1 MLKTQN
7 MKKVLLMFAVAAF
20 ATACSNSTE
29 TAESTEVTTAVEAG
43 EAKVLAISES
53 TVKWT
58 GKKLTGEHFGKIK
71 ISEGSL
77 FVDGDQL
84 SGGSFTID
92 MNTITVEDLTDV
104 EYNKKLTDH
113 LFSEDFFNVA
123 QFNAANF
130 EITGVEALAA
140 ADEAGNTHTISGN
153 LTIKG
158 ITQGIT
164 FPAKVENSETGIN
177 ASAKFDID
185 RTLWDIKYRSGKI
198 FPEIGD
204 KVIYDEIGIELNLAA
219 SKS

>member
-1 MLKTQN
+1 

-92 MNTITVEDLTDV
+92 MNTITVEDLTDAAK
-104 EYNKKLTDH
+104 NKDLTDH

-140 ADEAGNTHTISGN
+140 ADAAGNTHTISGN

-164 FPAKVENSETGIN
+164 FPAKVENSEAGIN

>member
-1 MLKTQN
+1 
-7 MKKVLLMFAVAAF
+7 MKKLWMLFAVAAI
-20 ATACSNSTE
+20 ATACGNSAN
-29 TAESTEVTTAVEAG
+29 TAETTEVGSAVEAG
-43 EAKVLAISES
+43 DANVLTIAES
-53 TVKWT
+53 SVKWT
-58 GKKLTGEHFGKIK
+58 GKKLTGEHYGKIQ
-71 ISEGSL
+71 IAEGQL

-92 MNTITVEDLTDV
+92 MNTITVEDLTDAAK
-104 EYNKKLTDH
+104 NKDLTDH

-123 QFNAANF
+123 QYNAAKF
-130 EITGVEALAA
+130 EITGVEALAT
-140 ADEAGNTHTISGN
+140 ADASGNTHTITGN

-158 ITQGIT
+158 ITKGIS
-164 FPAKVENSETGIN
+164 FPAKVENNANGIN

-219 SKS
+219 NKS

>member
-1 MLKTQN
+1 
-7 MKKVLLMFAVAAF
+7 MKKVLLLFVVAAF
-20 ATACSNSTE
+20 ATACENSAN
-29 TAESTEVTTAVEAG
+29 TAETTEVGSAVEAG
-43 EAKVLAISES
+43 DANVLTIAES

-58 GKKLTGEHFGKIK
+58 GKKLTGEHYGKIN
-71 ISEGSL
+71 ISEGQL

-92 MNTITVEDLTDV
+92 MNSITVEDLEDA

-113 LFSEDFFNVA
+113 LYSEDFFNVA

-140 ADEAGNTHTISGN
+140 ADAAGNTHTISGN

-158 ITQGIT
+158 ITKGIS
-164 FPAKVENSETGIN
+164 FPAKVENNEAGIN

-219 SKS
+219 NKS

>member
-1 MLKTQN
+1 MI
-7 MKKVLLMFAVAAF
+7 AVAAF
-20 ATACSNSTE
+20 ATACNNSTE
-29 TAESTEVTTAVEAG
+29 TAETTEVTTAVEAG
-43 EAKVLAISES
+43 EATVLALSES

-58 GKKLTGEHFGKIK
+58 GKKLTGEHFGKIN

-92 MNTITVEDLTDV
+92 MNTITVEDLTDAAQ
-104 EYNKKLTDH
+104 NKDLTDH

-158 ITQGIT
+158 ITQGIS
-164 FPAKVENSETGIN
+164 FPAKVDNNEAGIN
-177 ASAKFDID
+177 ASAKFNID
-185 RTLWDIKYRSGKI
+185 RTLWDIKYKSGKF
-198 FPEIGD
+198 FPELGD
-204 KVIYDEIGIELNLAA
+204 KVISDEIGIELNLAA
-219 SKS
+219 TKS

>member
-1 MLKTQN
+1 

-29 TAESTEVTTAVEAG
+29 TAETTEVTTAVEAG
-43 EAKVLAISES
+43 EATVLALSES

-58 GKKLTGEHFGKIK
+58 GKKLTGEHFGKIN

-92 MNTITVEDLTDV
+92 MNTITVEDLTDAAQ
-104 EYNKKLTDH
+104 NKDLTDH

-158 ITQGIT
+158 ITQGIS
-164 FPAKVENSETGIN
+164 FPAKVDNNEAGIN
-177 ASAKFDID
+177 ASAKFNID
-185 RTLWDIKYRSGKI
+185 RTLWDIKYKSGKF
-198 FPEIGD
+198 FPELGD
-204 KVIYDEIGIELNLAA
+204 KVISDEIGIELNLAA
-219 SKS
+219 TKS

>member
-1 MLKTQN
+1 
-7 MKKVLLMFAVAAF
+7 MKKVLLLFVVAAF
-20 ATACSNSTE
+20 ATACGNSAN
-29 TAESTEVTTAVEAG
+29 TAETTEVGSAVEAG
-43 EAKVLAISES
+43 DANVLTIAES

-58 GKKLTGEHFGKIK
+58 GKKLTGEHYGKIN
-71 ISEGSL
+71 ISEGQL

-92 MNTITVEDLTDV
+92 MNSITVEDLEDA

-113 LFSEDFFNVA
+113 LYSEDFFNVA

-158 ITQGIT
+158 ITKGIS
-164 FPAKVENSETGIN
+164 FPAKVENNEAGIN

-219 SKS
+219 NKS

>member
-1 MLKTQN
+1 
-7 MKKVLLMFAVAAF
+7 MKKVLLMIAVAAF
-20 ATACSNSTE
+20 ATACNNSTE
-29 TAESTEVTTAVEAG
+29 TAETTEVTTAVEAG
-43 EAKVLAISES
+43 EATVLALSES

-58 GKKLTGEHFGKIK
+58 GKKLTGEHFGKIN

-92 MNTITVEDLTDV
+92 MNTITVEDLTDAAK
-104 EYNKKLTDH
+104 NKDLTDH

-158 ITQGIT
+158 ITQGIS
-164 FPAKVENSETGIN
+164 FPAKVDNNEAGIN
-177 ASAKFDID
+177 ASAKFNID
-185 RTLWDIKYRSGKI
+185 RTLWDIKYKSGKF
-198 FPEIGD
+198 FPELGD
-204 KVIYDEIGIELNLAA
+204 KVISDEIGIELNLAA
-219 SKS
+219 TKS

>member
-1 MLKTQN
+1 

-29 TAESTEVTTAVEAG
+29 TAETTEVTTAVEAG
-43 EAKVLAISES
+43 EATVLALSES

-58 GKKLTGEHFGKIK
+58 GKKLTGEHFGKIN

-92 MNTITVEDLTDV
+92 MNTITVEDLTDAAQ
-104 EYNKKLTDH
+104 NKDLTDH

-158 ITQGIT
+158 ITQGIS
-164 FPAKVENSETGIN
+164 FPAKVANNEAGIN
-177 ASAKFDID
+177 ASAKFNID
-185 RTLWDIKYRSGKI
+185 RTLWDIKYKSGKF
-198 FPEIGD
+198 FPELGD
-204 KVIYDEIGIELNLAA
+204 KVISDEIGIELNLAA
-219 SKS
+219 TKS

>member
-1 MLKTQN
+1 
-7 MKKVLLMFAVAAF
+7 MKKVLLMIAVAAF
-20 ATACSNSTE
+20 ATACNNSTE
-29 TAESTEVTTAVEAG
+29 TAETTEVTTAVEAG
-43 EAKVLAISES
+43 EAKVLALSES

-58 GKKLTGEHFGKIK
+58 GKKLTGEHFGKIN

-92 MNTITVEDLTDV
+92 MNTITVEDLTDAAQ
-104 EYNKKLTDH
+104 NKDLTDH

-158 ITQGIT
+158 ITQGIS
-164 FPAKVENSETGIN
+164 FPAKVDNNEAGIN
-177 ASAKFDID
+177 ASAKFNID
-185 RTLWDIKYRSGKI
+185 RTLWDIKYKSGKF
-198 FPEIGD
+198 FPELGD
-204 KVIYDEIGIELNLAA
+204 KVISDEIGIELNLAA
-219 SKS
+219 TKS

>member
-1 MLKTQN
+1 

-29 TAESTEVTTAVEAG
+29 TAENTEVTTAVEAG
-43 EAKVLAISES
+43 EATVLAISES

-58 GKKLTGEHFGKIK
+58 GKKLTGEHYGKIN

-84 SGGSFTID
+84 SGGSFTMD
-92 MNTITVEDLTDV
+92 MNTITVEDLTDAAK
-104 EYNKKLTDH
+104 NKDLTDH
-113 LFSEDFFNVA
+113 LNSEDFFNVA

-158 ITQGIT
+158 ITKGIS
-164 FPAKVENSETGIN
+164 FPAKVDNNEAGIK
-177 ASAKFDID
+177 ASAKFNID

-219 SKS
+219 TKS

>member
-1 MLKTQN
+1 

-29 TAESTEVTTAVEAG
+29 TAETTDVTTAVEAG
-43 EAKVLAISES
+43 EATVLALSES

-58 GKKLTGEHFGKIK
+58 GKKLTGEHFGKIN

-92 MNTITVEDLTDV
+92 MNTITVEDLTDAAQ
-104 EYNKKLTDH
+104 NKDLTDH

-158 ITQGIT
+158 ITQGIS
-164 FPAKVENSETGIN
+164 FPAKVANNEAGIN
-177 ASAKFDID
+177 ASAKFNID
-185 RTLWDIKYRSGKI
+185 RTLWDIKYKSGKF
-198 FPEIGD
+198 FPELGD
-204 KVIYDEIGIELNLAA
+204 KVISDEIGIELNLAA
-219 SKS
+219 TKS

>member
-1 MLKTQN
+1 
-7 MKKVLLMFAVAAF
+7 MFAVAAF

-29 TAESTEVTTAVEAG
+29 TAETTEVTTAVEAG
-43 EAKVLAISES
+43 EATVLALSES

-58 GKKLTGEHFGKIK
+58 GKKLTGEHFGKIN

-92 MNTITVEDLTDV
+92 MNTITVEDLTDAAQ
-104 EYNKKLTDH
+104 NKDLTDH

-158 ITQGIT
+158 ITQGIS
-164 FPAKVENSETGIN
+164 FPAKVANNEAGIN
-177 ASAKFDID
+177 ASAKFNID
-185 RTLWDIKYRSGKI
+185 RTLWDIKYKSGKF
-198 FPEIGD
+198 FPELGD
-204 KVIYDEIGIELNLAA
+204 KVISDEIGIELNLAA
-219 SKS
+219 TKS

>member
-1 MLKTQN
+1 

-58 GKKLTGEHFGKIK
+58 GKKLTGEHFGKIN

-92 MNTITVEDLTDV
+92 MNTITVEDLTDAAK
-104 EYNKKLTDH
+104 NKDLTDH

-140 ADEAGNTHTISGN
+140 ADAAGNTHTISGN

-164 FPAKVENSETGIN
+164 FPAKVENSEAGIN

>member
-1 MLKTQN
+1 

-29 TAESTEVTTAVEAG
+29 TAETTDVTTAVEAG
-43 EAKVLAISES
+43 EATVLALSES

-58 GKKLTGEHFGKIK
+58 GKKLTGEHFGKIN

-92 MNTITVEDLTDV
+92 MNTITVEDLTDAAQ
-104 EYNKKLTDH
+104 NKDLTDH

-130 EITGVEALAA
+130 EITGIMQSHNISRI
-140 ADEAGNTHTISGN
+140 GNIYDFFFLSE
-153 LTIKG
+153 KG
-158 ITQGIT
+158 IWT
-164 FPAKVENSETGIN
+164 
-177 ASAKFDID
+177 
-185 RTLWDIKYRSGKI
+185 
-198 FPEIGD
+198 
-204 KVIYDEIGIELNLAA
+204 
-219 SKS
+219 

>member
-1 MLKTQN
+1 
-7 MKKVLLMFAVAAF
+7 MKKVLLMIAVAAF
-20 ATACSNSTE
+20 ATACNNSTE
-29 TAESTEVTTAVEAG
+29 TAETTEVTTAVEAG
-43 EAKVLAISES
+43 EATVLALSES

-58 GKKLTGEHFGKIK
+58 GKKLTGEHFGKIN

-92 MNTITVEDLTDV
+92 MNTITVEDLTDAAQ
-104 EYNKKLTDH
+104 NKDLTDH

-158 ITQGIT
+158 ITQGIS
-164 FPAKVENSETGIN
+164 FPAKVDNNEAGIN
-177 ASAKFDID
+177 ASAKFNID
-185 RTLWDIKYRSGKI
+185 RTLWDIKFKSGKF
-198 FPEIGD
+198 FPELGD
-204 KVIYDEIGIELNLAA
+204 KVISDEIGIELNLAA
-219 SKS
+219 TKS

>member
-1 MLKTQN
+1 

-29 TAESTEVTTAVEAG
+29 TAETTEVTTAVEAG
-43 EAKVLAISES
+43 EATVLALSES

-58 GKKLTGEHFGKIK
+58 GKKLTGEHFGKIN

-92 MNTITVEDLTDV
+92 MNTITVEDLTDAAQ
-104 EYNKKLTDH
+104 NKDLTDH

-130 EITGVEALAA
+130 EIT
-140 ADEAGNTHTISGN
+140 HTISGN

-158 ITQGIT
+158 ITQGIS
-164 FPAKVENSETGIN
+164 FPAKVANNEAGIN
-177 ASAKFDID
+177 ASAKFNID
-185 RTLWDIKYRSGKI
+185 RTLWDIKYKSGKF
-198 FPEIGD
+198 FPELGD
-204 KVIYDEIGIELNLAA
+204 KVISDEIGIELNLAA
-219 SKS
+219 TKS

>member
-1 MLKTQN
+1 
-7 MKKVLLMFAVAAF
+7 MKKVLLMIAVAAF
-20 ATACSNSTE
+20 ATACNNSTE
-29 TAESTEVTTAVEAG
+29 TAETTEVTTAVEAG
-43 EAKVLAISES
+43 EATVLALSES

-58 GKKLTGEHFGKIK
+58 GKKLTGEHFGKIN

-92 MNTITVEDLTDV
+92 MNTITVEDLTDAAQ
-104 EYNKKLTDH
+104 NKDLTDH

-140 ADEAGNTHTISGN
+140 ADEAGNTHNISGN

-158 ITQGIT
+158 ITQGIS
-164 FPAKVENSETGIN
+164 FPAKVDNNEAGIN
-177 ASAKFDID
+177 ASAKFNID
-185 RTLWDIKYRSGKI
+185 RTLWDIKYKSGKF
-198 FPEIGD
+198 FPELGD
-204 KVIYDEIGIELNLAA
+204 KVISDEIGIELNLAA
-219 SKS
+219 TKS

>member
-1 MLKTQN
+1 MLKYLT
-7 MKKVLLMFAVAAF
+7 MKKVLLLFVVAAF
-20 ATACSNSTE
+20 ATACGNSAN
-29 TAESTEVTTAVEAG
+29 TAETTEVGSAVEAG
-43 EAKVLAISES
+43 DANVLTIAES

-58 GKKLTGEHFGKIK
+58 GKKLTGEHYGKIN
-71 ISEGSL
+71 ISEGQL

-92 MNTITVEDLTDV
+92 MNTITVEDLEDA

-113 LFSEDFFNVA
+113 LYSEDFFNVA

-140 ADEAGNTHTISGN
+140 ADAAGNTHTISGN

-158 ITQGIT
+158 ITKGIS
-164 FPAKVENSETGIN
+164 FPAKVENNEAGIN

-219 SKS
+219 TKS

>member
-1 MLKTQN
+1 
-7 MKKVLLMFAVAAF
+7 MKKVLLMIAVAAF
-20 ATACSNSTE
+20 ATACNNSTE
-29 TAESTEVTTAVEAG
+29 TAETTEVTTAVEAG
-43 EAKVLAISES
+43 EATVLALSES

-58 GKKLTGEHFGKIK
+58 GKKLTGEHFGKIN

-92 MNTITVEDLTDV
+92 MNTITVEDLTDAAQ
-104 EYNKKLTDH
+104 NKDLTDH

-158 ITQGIT
+158 ITQGIS
-164 FPAKVENSETGIN
+164 FPAKVDNNEAGIN
-177 ASAKFDID
+177 ASAKFNID
-185 RTLWDIKYRSGKI
+185 RTLWDIKYKSGKF
-198 FPEIGD
+198 FPELGD
-204 KVIYDEIGIELNLAA
+204 KVISDEIGIELNLAA
-219 SKS
+219 TKS

>member
-1 MLKTQN
+1 

-29 TAESTEVTTAVEAG
+29 TAETTEVTTAVEAG
-43 EAKVLAISES
+43 EATVLALSES

-58 GKKLTGEHFGKIK
+58 GKKLTGEHFGKIN

-92 MNTITVEDLTDV
+92 MNTITVEDLTDAAQ
-104 EYNKKLTDH
+104 NKDLTDH

-130 EITGVEALAA
+130 EIT
-140 ADEAGNTHTISGN
+140 
-153 LTIKG
+153 
-158 ITQGIT
+158 
-164 FPAKVENSETGIN
+164 
-177 ASAKFDID
+177 D
-185 RTLWDIKYRSGKI
+185 R
-198 FPEIGD
+198 
-204 KVIYDEIGIELNLAA
+204 
-219 SKS
+219 KSVV

>member
-1 MLKTQN
+1 
-7 MKKVLLMFAVAAF
+7 MKKVLLMIAVAAF
-20 ATACSNSTE
+20 ATACNNSTE
-29 TAESTEVTTAVEAG
+29 TAETTEVTTAVEAG
-43 EAKVLAISES
+43 EATVLALSES

-58 GKKLTGEHFGKIK
+58 GKKLTGEHFGKIN

-92 MNTITVEDLTDV
+92 MNTITVEDLTDAAQ
-104 EYNKKLTDH
+104 NKDLTDH

-140 ADEAGNTHTISGN
+140 ADAAGNTHTISGN

-158 ITQGIT
+158 ITQGIS
-164 FPAKVENSETGIN
+164 FPAKVDNNEAGIN
-177 ASAKFDID
+177 ASAKFNID
-185 RTLWDIKYRSGKI
+185 RTLWDIKYKSGKF
-198 FPEIGD
+198 FPELGD
-204 KVIYDEIGIELNLAA
+204 KVISDEIGIELNLAA
-219 SKS
+219 TKS

>member
-1 MLKTQN
+1 
-7 MKKVLLMFAVAAF
+7 MKKVLLMIAVAAF
-20 ATACSNSTE
+20 ATACNNSTE
-29 TAESTEVTTAVEAG
+29 TAETTEVTTAVEAG
-43 EAKVLAISES
+43 EATVLALSES

-58 GKKLTGEHFGKIK
+58 GKKLTGEHFGKIN

-92 MNTITVEDLTDV
+92 MNTITVEDLTDAAQ
-104 EYNKKLTDH
+104 NKDLTDH

-158 ITQGIT
+158 ITQGIS
-164 FPAKVENSETGIN
+164 FPAKVDNNETGIN
-177 ASAKFDID
+177 ASAKFNID
-185 RTLWDIKYRSGKI
+185 RTLWDIKYKSGKF
-198 FPEIGD
+198 FPELGD
-204 KVIYDEIGIELNLAA
+204 KVISDEIGIELNLAA
-219 SKS
+219 TKS